1 MQMTKRGEPLA
12 INQALNKPRQKLGLS
27 LPIWMGI
34 VIASL
39 LALLLRFFV
48 LSILIFISIT
58 AICWVIV
65 RKHPKMFQ
73 LWGLSWTQ
81 KSYYDPRKR

>member
-1 MQMTKRGEPLA
+1 M
-12 INQALNKPRQKLGLS
+12 
-27 LPIWMGI
+27 
-34 VIASL
+34 IASL
-39 LALLLRFFV
+39 MALLLRFFV
-48 LSILIFISIT
+48 LSVVMFIAITVICSLII
-58 AICWVIV
+58 

>member
-1 MQMTKRGEPLA
+1 MNSRLTALASRTFTKQRAVAAG
-12 INQALNKPRQKLGLS
+12 
-27 LPIWMGI
+27 
-34 VIASL
+34 
-39 LALLLRFFV
+39 LLLRFFV
-48 LSILIFISIT
+48 LSVVMFLAIT
-58 AICWVIV
+58 AICWMIV

>member
-1 MQMTKRGEPLA
+1 MTKRGEPVA

-39 LALLLRFFV
+39 LVLLLRFFF
-48 LSILIFISIT
+48 LSILIFIAIT
-58 AICWVIV
+58 ATCWVIV
-65 RKHPKMFQ
+65 RKHPRMFQ
-73 LWGLSWTQ
+73 LWGLSFTQ
-81 KSYYDPRKR
+81 RSYYDPRKR

>member
-1 MQMTKRGEPLA
+1 MQITKRGEPLA
-12 INQALNKPRQKLGLS
+12 INQALNKSRQKLGLS

-39 LALLLRFFV
+39 MALLLRFFL
-48 LSILIFISIT
+48 LSIVMFIAIT
-58 AICWVIV
+58 AICWMIV

>member
-39 LALLLRFFV
+39 MALLLRFFRSV
-48 LSILIFISIT
+48 HRDVYCDHRDLLGDRPQT
-58 AICWVIV
+58 PQDVPTV
-65 RKHPKMFQ
+65 GPQ
-73 LWGLSWTQ
+73 L
-81 KSYYDPRKR
+81 DPEELL

>member
-1 MQMTKRGEPLA
+1 MP

-34 VIASL
+34 VIVSL
-39 LALLLRFFV
+39 LALLLRFFF
-48 LSILIFISIT
+48 LSILIFLATT
-58 AICWVIV
+58 AVCWVIV

-73 LWGLSWTQ
+73 LWGLSFTQ

>member
-1 MQMTKRGEPLA
+1 MQMTRRGEPLA
-12 INQALNKPRQKLGLS
+12 INQALNKPRTKLGLS

-34 VIASL
+34 VITSL
-39 LALLLRFFV
+39 LALLLRYFF
-48 LSILIFISIT
+48 LSILIFLSVT
-58 AICWVIV
+58 GLCWVIV

-73 LWGLSWTQ
+73 LWGLSWFQ